1 MQTLLWASSLRNIMA
16 ISSATHIRTKVK
28 HLGTSLVK
36 FCPWT
41 QAVARRWML
50 SAPSSSVSVS
60 FQSLL
65 SLYFFLPRMPC
76 NPILLWCTWISFG
89 GPNRSSWC
97 QISALPIRAISVW
110 WCWHSSIL
118 HDFLLHLIPKDD
130 LQSQGVPNLLE
141 VSKSLLWQR
150 VIFVCK
156 MYPAFSIKENL
167 QLL

>member
-1 MQTLLWASSLRNIMA
+1 MWSIWAPHWWNSVPEPRLWPGGGCCQHHLPVCQSPSSLY
-16 ISSATHIRTKVK
+16 
-28 HLGTSLVK
+28 
-36 FCPWT
+36 CPST
-41 QAVARRWML
+41 
-50 SAPSSSVSVS
+50 
-60 FQSLL
+60 
-65 SLYFFLPRMPC
+65 FFLPRMPC

-118 HDFLLHLIPKDD
+118 HVFLLHLIPKDD
-130 LQSQGVPNLLE
+130 LQSQGVPNLLQ